1 MDALRSSQPAAGSNR
16 RSVNLFTAALRYVLL
31 TLVTLIFA
39 APLIFMVLASLKS
52 PAELASNPYALL
64 PEGSPAQWHWSNYY
78 EAVTAMPYLR
88 YLRNS
93 LILCGGSV
101 VGVVFSCSLVAYG
114 FSRIKWPGRDYVFA
128 VLIGTMLLPWHV
140 TMIPRFLLL
149 AELGLYDSL
158 LALIA
163 PTLLGDAFYI
173 FLLRQFFLS
182 IPEEISEAA
191 RLDGL
196 SEWGVYWRIVMP
208 LARPAL
214 ATVALFQF
222 IASWNDFS
230 GPLLYLRSPDKF
242 PLAYGLERFV
252 SSYGS
257 QTHLLLAAAVLFTL
271 PLIVLF
277 FAAQKTFIQG
287 VSRTGMKG

>member
-1 MDALRSSQPAAGSNR
+1 MC
-16 RSVNLFTAALRYVLL
+16 
-31 TLVTLIFA
+31 
-39 APLIFMVLASLKS
+39 LASLKS
-52 PAELASNPYALL
+52 PAELASNPYTLL
-64 PEGSPAQWHWSNYY
+64 PAGGVTQWQWTNYY
-78 EAVTAMPYLR
+78 AAVTAMPYLR
-88 YLRNS
+88 YMRNS
-93 LILCGGSV
+93 LLLCGGSV
-101 VGVVFSCSLVAYG
+101 AGVVVSCSLVAYG
-114 FSRIKWPGRDYVFA
+114 FSRVKWPGRDYVFA

-149 AELGLYDSL
+149 AKLGLYDSL

-173 FLLRQFFLS
+173 FLLRQFFLT

-196 SEWGVYWRIVMP
+196 SEWGVYWRIIMP
-208 LARPAL
+208 LSRPAL

-222 IASWNDFS
+222 IAAWNDFS
-230 GPLLYLRSPDKF
+230 GPLLYLRSPEKF

-271 PLIVLF
+271 PLIIIF